1 MKKIVLLFIGL
12 IALSFVAEAQK
23 GKLVTFKDCY
33 IYAQSGRNSKAKG
46 SALSLSTGMT
56 YSMANVID
64 QASPKQIDLMLFF
77 GKVGKAK
84 EKTFN
89 LFAPNNPLIT
99 EINWEKDGGTSP
111 FCKFEGPSKDP
122 YGYMWLKNWN
132 VRNATKLQL
141 VTDVD
146 FDKATFESVS
156 AMQIDE
162 NYNVANVKAGDIIL
176 FETAETSSSPKKKG
190 LIKVTAIEDDE
201 SKPEEAGNGQYQRL
215 ILTIKIQK

>member
-1 MKKIVLLFIGL
+1 
-12 IALSFVAEAQK
+12 
-23 GKLVTFKDCY
+23 
-33 IYAQSGRNSKAKG
+33 
-46 SALSLSTGMT
+46 
-56 YSMANVID
+56 MANVID
-64 QASPKQIDLMLFF
+64 QASPKQIDVMLFF
-77 GKVGKAK
+77 GKVGRGVK
-84 EKTFN
+84 ENNFN
-89 LFAPNNPLIT
+89 LFAPNNPLIP

-146 FDKATFESVS
+146 FDKATFESLNAIQV
-156 AMQIDE
+156 DE
-162 NYNVANVKAGDIIL
+162 NYNVPNVKVGDIIL

-190 LIKVTAIEDDE
+190 LIKITAIEDDE
-201 SKPEEAGNGQYQRL
+201 TKPEEAGRGQYQRL

>member
-1 MKKIVLLFIGL
+1 MKKIVLLFACL
-12 IALSFVAEAQK
+12 LALTSVAEAQK
-23 GKLVTFKDCY
+23 GKLVTLKDCY

-64 QASPKQIDLMLFF
+64 QASPKQIDIMLYF
-77 GKVGKAK
+77 GKFGKAK
-84 EKTFN
+84 EKSFN
-89 LFAPNNPLIT
+89 LFAPNNPSIG
-99 EINWEKDGGTSP
+99 EIIWEKDGGTSP

-122 YGYMWLKNWN
+122 YGYMWLKNWT

-146 FDKATFESVS
+146 FDKATFESVN
-156 AMQIDE
+156 ALQVED
-162 NYNVANVKAGDIIL
+162 NYNVANVKVGDIIL
-176 FETAETSSSPKKKG
+176 FQTAETSSSPSKKG
-190 LIKVTAIEDDE
+190 LIKITAIEDDE
-201 SKPEEAGNGQYQRL
+201 TKAEEAGNGQYQRL